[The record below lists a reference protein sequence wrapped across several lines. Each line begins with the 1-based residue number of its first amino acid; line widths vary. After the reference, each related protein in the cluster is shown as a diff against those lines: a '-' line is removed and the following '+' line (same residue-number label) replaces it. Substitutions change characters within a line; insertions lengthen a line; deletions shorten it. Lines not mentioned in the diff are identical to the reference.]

1 MGIGSIELDELEGVF
16 RNDPVIFDIYKRFG
30 FPKNEKSED
39 IFNDLIRSIIG
50 QQLSVKVAKSIYQ
63 RFIAL
68 FEKSPG
74 QEDLVEMDVELLRGV
89 GLSYQKASYV
99 RNVALF
105 FKENKLENKE
115 WDKMDDLDILDLLT
129 QIKGVG
135 KWTVEMLLMFSFGR
149 QDVFPIDDLGIRQ
162 GMKRFYKVESEG
174 KDLRKDLTKI
184 AENWRPY
191 RTIASK
197 LIWLGKDNL

>member
-1 MGIGSIELDELEGVF
+1 
-16 RNDPVIFDIYKRFG
+16 
-30 FPKNEKSED
+30 
-39 IFNDLIRSIIG
+39 
-50 QQLSVKVAKSIYQ
+50 
-63 RFIAL
+63 
-68 FEKSPG
+68 
-74 QEDLVEMDVELLRGV
+74 
-89 GLSYQKASYV
+89 
-99 RNVALF
+99 
-105 FKENKLENKE
+105 
-115 WDKMDDLDILDLLT
+115 
-129 QIKGVG
+129 
-135 KWTVEMLLMFSFGR
+135 MFSFGR